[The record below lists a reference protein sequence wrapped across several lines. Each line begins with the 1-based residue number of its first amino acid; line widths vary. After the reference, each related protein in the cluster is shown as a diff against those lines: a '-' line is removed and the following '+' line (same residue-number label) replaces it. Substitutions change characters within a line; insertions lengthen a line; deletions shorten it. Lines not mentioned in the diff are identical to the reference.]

1 MKKKLLSLV
10 LAGAMVASTSVS
22 AFAEDKVIQDSETKE
37 VETNISI
44 KGGVASDAGDLPAG
58 NFNITIPTTASFT
71 VSQDG
76 DVITMPINVRNNGE
90 QDIEVYA
97 VRFVDT
103 TATSGSNITVTKQS
117 ELKDKNRSFVNL
129 NLRGNLKTVYLKSE
143 DASSANN
150 GIYKE
155 ATLTEKAVDEDLKL
169 AVINSKQADNITIE
183 GNAGDNDS
191 EAIENALTDNFTLT
205 LKIKKSGK

>member
-44 KGGVASDAGDLPAG
+44 KGGVASDGGDLPAG

-103 TATSGSNITVTKQS
+103 TATLGSNITVTKKS
-117 ELKDKNRSFVNL
+117 DLKEKNRSYVNL
-129 NLRGNLKTVYLKSE
+129 NLRGSLKTVYLKSE
-143 DASSANN
+143 DANSPNN

-155 ATLTEKAVDEDLKL
+155 ETLNEKAANEDLKL
-169 AVINSKQADNITIE
+169 AVINSKQAENITIE
-183 GNAGDNDS
+183 GSAGNKNS
-191 EAIENALTDNFTLT
+191 EPIENALTDNFTLT
-205 LKIKKSGK
+205 LKIKKH

>member
-44 KGGVASDAGDLPAG
+44 KGGVASDEGDLPTG

-97 VRFVDT
+97 VKFVDT
-103 TATSGSNITVTKQS
+103 TATEGKNITVTKQS
-117 ELKDKNRSFVNL
+117 ELENKNRSYVNL
-129 NLRGNLKTVYLKSE
+129 NLRGNFKTVYLKSE
-143 DASSANN
+143 EISSTNN

-155 ATLTEKAVDEDLKL
+155 ETLTQNAVGEDLKL
-169 AVINSKQADNITIE
+169 AVINSKQADDITIE
-183 GNAGDNDS
+183 GNAGSNDG
-191 EAIENALTDNFTLT
+191 EAIEKALTDNFTLT
-205 LKIKKSGK
+205 LKIKKKN

>member
-44 KGGVASDAGDLPAG
+44 KGGVASDGGDLPAG

-90 QDIEVYA
+90 QNIEVYA
-97 VRFVDT
+97 VKFVDT
-103 TATSGSNITVTKQS
+103 TAASGSNITVTKQS
-117 ELKDKNRSFVNL
+117 ELKDKNRSYVNL

-143 DASSANN
+143 DASSTNN

-155 ATLTEKAVDEDLKL
+155 ATLTDKAVGEDLKL

>member
-10 LAGAMVASTSVS
+10 LAGAMIASTSVS
-22 AFAEDKVIQDSETKE
+22 AFAEDKLIQDSETKE

-44 KGGVASDAGDLPAG
+44 KGGVASSTGVLPTG

-90 QDIEVYA
+90 QNIEVYA
-97 VRFVDT
+97 VKFVDT
-103 TATSGSNITVTKQS
+103 TATAGSNITVTNKS
-117 ELKDKNRSFVNL
+117 ELKDKNRSYVNL
-129 NLRGNLKTVYLKSE
+129 NLRGNSKTVYLKSE
-143 DASSANN
+143 DINSQNN
-150 GIYKE
+150 GIYKDE
-155 ATLTEKAVDEDLKL
+155 ALNEKASGEDLKL

-183 GNAGDNDS
+183 GSAGVKAS
-191 EAIENALTDNFTLT
+191 EPVENALTDNFTLT
-205 LKIKKSGK
+205 LKIKKSN

>member
-44 KGGVASDAGDLPAG
+44 KGGVASSTGELPAG

-71 VSQDG
+71 VSQEG

-90 QDIEVYA
+90 QNIEVYA
-97 VRFVDT
+97 VKFVDT
-103 TATSGSNITVTKQS
+103 TATPGSNITVTKQS
-117 ELKDKNRSFVNL
+117 ELKDKNRSYVNL

-143 DASSANN
+143 DDSSANN

-155 ATLTEKAVDEDLKL
+155 ATLTEKATGEDLKL

-183 GNAGDNDS
+183 GSAGDNDS

-205 LKIKKSGK
+205 LKIKKSAK